1 MQPIKYFVRSDHA
14 HLVVRDEDDRLAK
27 EAERQVV
34 VVAELGGDGEHQDDL
49 RHEGQ
54 QADADVLLVHGEVQ
68 HVEVGGEVVPDV
80 PPGYVVQ
87 VGLVQEVAAEA
98 AVEER
103 REGAERDGSA
113 DGEPDPRPVDLDAE
127 IARLKPVKVSINLVN
142 TTH

>member
-27 EAERQVV
+27 EAEGQVV

-49 RHEGQ
+49 RHECQ

-80 PPGYVVQ
+80 PPRDVVE
-87 VGLVQEVAAEA
+87 VRLVQKVTAEA
-98 AVEER
+98 AVEEH
-103 REGAERDGSA
+103 REGDERDGRA
-113 DGEPDPRPVDLDAE
+113 DGEPDPRPVDLKAG
-127 IARLKPVKVSINLVN
+127 IARLL
-142 TTH
+142 